1 MNGACVQTAT
11 TQAALPGRIVP
22 WAIGAALFAAALAA
36 VYAGLPLAAAAGAGL
51 GLLLIG
57 RAGGASAGI
66 LPALRHAAVAALF
79 ALTSTPT
86 LPLWQVP
93 QHWDDLARLTPLGAC
108 LALTLYGLAAGLLP
122 TQQRRPLPAATSL
135 VLLAGPFALFNGLFL
150 LAAPGLLEPLG
161 AWLGPDLPAQMR
173 RLPGSWLVLGLFS
186 EFALLGLGLAMDQR
200 WTRSGRLH
208 ALLWGSA
215 LWATLTPRLAD
226 LGSGP
231 LAAGLPTWLQLP
243 LVVACAALAQAG
255 LWGQTFLITGALL
268 DALKGRRPTWQAAA
282 DHWRSGAGKGAVYSI
297 WFMML
302 IQGGAA
308 LGNGPAAGWIA
319 SWPLLAGALVGAA
332 LFPLARS
339 VIETFD
345 GSPALAKRLAA
356 AYRQPDNLA
365 RGALAGLTVALWFTL
380 GLSAGSDG
388 VRFAAGALG
397 GAVVYAGTSLLLD
410 TTAIGRGLRRR
421 PQRPAIYLLQLA
433 MGGVTGGLIAWYF
446 DASQWQVV
454 LDRFAGYAA
463 VHFPGAGRGS
473 YEFIIYPLFSKWGA
487 TDLGLVAGGVKLFYA
502 QSLSGVVQWA
512 IAAPLFSL
520 NLVLLTALIER
531 RLRPIRA
538 TFSRDGL
545 AEVGA
550 QTVRVLRWGLWMA
563 PIIASFLRMAPDPA
577 WYNQDGAVR
586 SVLATVQQV
595 MQPAGDYRA
604 WSLEL
609 FLGLMAYDWLRVL
622 IWFDHMGLRVA
633 TLVNFSFVGMDAVD
647 ARVARGLGHGPRGQV
662 IPEGLRRFATW
673 APLLVPFYIPRGGD
687 WDQVWARSEQMHDQT
702 GPLLPAVRDLLGA
715 YAVAALLVI
724 AIVAMVLRRA
734 SRAGTLAHAH
744 QAPMHRLGN
753 GRYTLRLGEDGRGHA
768 QAIRTH
774 RGCPEID
781 ITRRPED
788 DLDRRGR
795 LFYVSEAGQPTWS
808 LMHQPCPRDDVRH
821 SIAELSSTAVCFRS
835 DTPGLT
841 AMTRVEV
848 PPHEPLE
855 YWTVTFQNSDNS
867 PRRLRLTSFQ
877 ELTMSPDTATR
888 HPAFN
893 AQHIG
898 THFVAPLAALLAHSR
913 LLTDARGR
921 PAGETAFHAVA
932 TDHQAVRLV
941 GYEDSRGRFVGAG
954 GLAHPDGLAADAP
967 REAHD
972 QGLLYP
978 FDPAFSLTVEVA
990 VPARGQTRVRFIT
1003 GFAPDA
1009 AAAARLIARQL
1020 GTPLPEPAALAS
1032 ALTATRQVRDAQT
1045 PTSEFSTDGWTLA
1058 VDGNAPRPYT
1068 HLIANALGHGTVLDS
1083 AGDIASFAGNS
1094 QQNALTPFRLAG
1106 ASHRLPGEALYVVDL
1121 ATGTC
1126 GSPAFVPL
1134 RRSDVAHRAQFAP
1147 GQARFTSTLGDLDL
1161 ELSLCVP
1168 PDQPTQSRLLRI
1180 ANRGSAARRCR
1191 VVGYFEWVLAEI
1203 PADSRGRLE
1212 VHAESGAVFARN
1224 PDNLFAPG
1232 WAFVT
1237 SSLAQP
1243 AIETVRSRFVG
1254 KTTGPLPSFVRLGAG
1269 DPATRDDGCRI
1280 GAFSGELEVPAGGE
1294 RWVSFALGQAPT
1306 LEQARAL
1313 AGQYR
1318 DSAAT
1323 EAALAA
1329 TEADWRRR
1337 LGVLRIETNRPD
1349 FDRLVNTWLPYQL
1362 IAARLWARCG
1372 PQQRS
1377 GAYGFRDQ
1385 LQDVL
1390 PLLLIDPQTAREQIL
1405 RHASQQLLQGDVV
1418 HWWHPTPA
1426 GGTGF
1431 AARTRASDPQ
1441 AWLPYL
1447 TAQYVIATGDA
1458 GILDHATPF
1467 LEGPPIP
1474 HGAEGL
1480 GFAPRPSAERASLF
1494 EHCRRAIDYTLARRG
1509 RHGLPLIGTG
1519 DWNDAL
1525 DRIGHHGR
1533 GESVWL
1539 GFFLHRVLV
1548 DFAPLAQARGDN
1560 PTATRWLGEAA
1571 RLRTAL
1577 ATLRRDARY
1586 LRAIADDGTQL
1597 LQPNALTAAWPALSG
1612 AVPADLALAA
1622 LRADLPTLES
1632 DHLVRVQWPP
1642 FDERSNPWPGRIALY
1657 PPGVRENGGQYS
1669 HGASW
1674 LVDALT
1680 TLAREA
1686 GDTDAADQL
1695 RADAFRLWCKISPLA
1710 RDTPELATRYGLAPH
1725 QQPADIY
1732 SGSGH
1737 EGRGGW
1743 SWYTGAA
1750 ARMLWAAYGLLGI
1763 ELHNGVLRP
1772 RSPHGAPPDLRQ
1784 LRFGGLTWTAEVDA
1798 GVTTAQPSPGSDSP
1812 GGGPP

>member
-1 MNGACVQTAT
+1 MQTAT
-11 TQAALPGRIVP
+11 AEVAPPSRIAL
-22 WAIGAALFAAALAA
+22 WAVGAVLFAGALAA
-36 VYAGLPLAAAAGAGL
+36 VYGGMPQAAAAGGGL

-57 RAGGASAGI
+57 RAGGAPDGLWLAV
-66 LPALRHAAVAALF
+66 RHAAVAALF
-79 ALTSTPT
+79 ALAATPG
-86 LPLWQVP
+86 LPLWQTP
-93 QHWDDLARLTPLGAC
+93 QHWADLLRLTPPGAC
-108 LALTLYGLAAGLLP
+108 LALAVYGLAAGLLP
-122 TQQRRPLPAATSL
+122 AHQRRPLPAATSL
-135 VLLAGPFALFNGLFL
+135 VLLVGPFVLFNGLFL

-161 AWLGPDLPAQMR
+161 AWLGQGAPTSLH
-173 RLPGSWLVLGLFS
+173 RLPGCWLVLGLFG

-208 ALLWGSA
+208 GLLWGSA
-215 LWATLTPRLAD
+215 LWAVLSPPIAD
-226 LGSGP
+226 LGSSP
-231 LAAGLPTWLQLP
+231 LAASLPGWQQLP
-243 LVVACAALAQAG
+243 LVVASAALAQAG

-282 DHWRSGAGKGAVYSI
+282 DHWRSGAGKGAVYSA
-297 WFMML
+297 WFMAL
-302 IQGGAA
+302 IHGGAA
-308 LGNGPAAGWIA
+308 VGAGPAAGWIA
-319 SWPLLAGALVGAA
+319 GWPLLAGALVGAA
-332 LFPLARS
+332 LFALARS

-345 GSPALAKRLAA
+345 GSPPLAGRLAA
-356 AYRQPDNLA
+356 AYRDPANLA
-365 RGALAGLTVALWFTL
+365 RGALAGLAVALWFTHGL
-380 GLSAGSDG
+380 GAGREG

-397 GAVVYAGTSLLLD
+397 GAVVYAGASLLFD
-410 TTAIGRGLRRR
+410 IGAIGRGLRRR
-421 PQRPAIYLLQLA
+421 PQRPAAYLLQLA

-463 VHFPGAGRGS
+463 VHNPQAGRGS

-487 TDLGLVAGGVKLFYA
+487 TDLGLVTGGVKLFYA

-538 TFSRDGL
+538 TFSRAGL

-622 IWFDHMGLRVA
+622 VWFDHMGLRVA
-633 TLVNFSFVGMDAVD
+633 TLVNFSFVGVDAVD
-647 ARVARGLGHGPRGQV
+647 ARLARGLGHGPRGQV

-673 APLLVPFYIPRGGD
+673 APLLVPFYIPRGGE
-687 WDQVWARSEQMHDQT
+687 WDQVWARSEAMHRQAA
-702 GPLLPAVRDLLGA
+702 PLLPAVRDLLGA
-715 YAVAALLVI
+715 YAVAAALLI
-724 AIVAMVLRRA
+724 AVTALVLRRA
-734 SRAGTLAHAH
+734 GRAGTLARVYL
-744 QAPMHRLGN
+744 APKHRLGN
-753 GRYTLRLGEDGRGHA
+753 GLYTLRLAHDGRGHA
-768 QAIRTH
+768 QAIRD
-774 RGCPEID
+774 RKGCPEID
-781 ITRRPED
+781 LTRRPED
-788 DLDRRGR
+788 GLDRRGR
-795 LFYVSEAGQPTWS
+795 FFYVCETGQPVWS
-808 LMHQPCPRDDVRH
+808 LMREPCPRADVRH
-821 SIAELSSTAVCFRS
+821 GVTELSSTALCYRT
-835 DTPGLT
+835 DTPDLT
-841 AMTRVEV
+841 ASTRVEV
-848 PPHEPLE
+848 PPGDALE
-855 YWTVTFQNSDNS
+855 CWTVTFENRAQH
-867 PRRLRLTSFQ
+867 PRLLRLTSFQ
-877 ELTMSPDTATR
+877 ELTLSPDAAAR
-888 HPAFN
+888 HPVFN
-893 AQHIG
+893 GQHVG
-898 THFVAPLAALLAHSR
+898 THFVPALGALLAHSR

-932 TDHQAVRLV
+932 TDGQAVRLV

-954 GLAHPDGLAADAP
+954 GVGHPDGLAAGAP
-967 REAHD
+967 RTPDD
-972 QGLLYP
+972 QGLLYA

-990 VPARGQTRVRFIT
+990 IPARGQARVRFVT
-1003 GFAPDA
+1003 GFASDATA
-1009 AAAARLIARQL
+1009 AAGLIGRQL
-1020 GTPLPEPAALAS
+1020 GTPLPAPAVLATALG
-1032 ALTATRQVRDAQT
+1032 ATRQVRDALP
-1045 PTSEFSTDGWTLA
+1045 PTSEFSADGWMLT
-1058 VDGNAPRPYT
+1058 VDGNAPRAYD
-1068 HLIANALGHGTVLDS
+1068 HLIANVLGHGAVLDS
-1083 AGDIASFAGNS
+1083 AGNIAPFAGNS
-1094 QQNALTPFRLAG
+1094 QQNALMPFRPG
-1106 ASHRLPGEALYVVDL
+1106 ETSHRLPGEGLYVVDM
-1121 ATGTC
+1121 ATGNC
-1126 GSPAFVPL
+1126 GSPTFAPL
-1134 RRSDVAHRAQFAP
+1134 RRRDVAHRAEFAP
-1147 GQARFTSTLGDLDL
+1147 GQARFASTLGELDL
-1161 ELSLCVP
+1161 ELTVCAA
-1168 PDQPTQSRLLRI
+1168 PDQPAQARLLRI
-1180 ANRGSAARRCR
+1180 ANRAATPRRCR

-1203 PADSRGRLE
+1203 PADSRGRLDVRQE
-1212 VHAESGAVFARN
+1212 NGVVFARN

-1232 WAFVT
+1232 WAFAT

-1254 KTTGPLPSFVRLGAG
+1254 KAAGPLPCFVGLGAG
-1269 DPATRDDGCRI
+1269 DPAAHDDGCRVA
-1280 GAFSGELEVPAGGE
+1280 AFSGEVQVPAGGE
-1294 RWVSFALGQAPT
+1294 LWVSFALGQAAS
-1306 LEQARAL
+1306 LDDARAL
-1313 AGQYR
+1313 AGRCHDVGWAQ
-1318 DSAAT
+1318 AARR
-1323 EAALAA
+1323 A

-1337 LGVLRIETNRPD
+1337 LGVLRVETHRPD
-1349 FDRLVNTWLPYQL
+1349 FDRLVNTWLPYQV

-1405 RHASQQLLQGDVV
+1405 RHASQQFLEGDVV
-1418 HWWHPTPA
+1418 HWWHPTPS

-1447 TAQYVIATGDA
+1447 TAQYVIATADA
-1458 GILDHATPF
+1458 GILDQTTPF
-1467 LEGPPIP
+1467 LEGRPIP

-1480 GFAPRPSAERASLF
+1480 GFAPRPSAERASLY

-1509 RHGLPLIGTG
+1509 QHGLPLIGTG

-1525 DRIGHHGR
+1525 DRIGNRGR
-1533 GESVWL
+1533 GQSVWL

-1548 DFAPLAQARGDN
+1548 DFAPLAQARGDDA
-1560 PTATRWLGEAA
+1560 TASRWLGEAE

-1577 ATLRRDARY
+1577 ATMQRDARY

-1597 LQPNALTAAWPALSG
+1597 LLANALTAAWPALSG
-1612 AVPADLALAA
+1612 AVPAQAALAA
-1622 LRADLPTLES
+1622 LRADLPELES

-1642 FDERSNPWPGRIALY
+1642 SDEHSKPWPGRIALY

-1669 HGASW
+1669 HGSSW

-1680 TLAREA
+1680 ALARDSA
-1686 GDTDAADQL
+1686 DTRTADQL
-1695 RADAFRLWCKISPLA
+1695 RADALRLWCKISPLD
-1710 RDTPELATRYGLAPH
+1710 RDAPELAARYGLAPH
-1725 QQPADIY
+1725 QQAADVY
-1732 SGSGH
+1732 SGPGH

-1763 ELHNGVLRP
+1763 ERRAGTLRTGP
-1772 RSPHGAPPDLRQ
+1772 AEASAFPSGRNVQHRRDDQNPP
-1784 LRFGGLTWTAEVDA
+1784 
-1798 GVTTAQPSPGSDSP
+1798 
-1812 GGGPP
+1812 

>member
-1 MNGACVQTAT
+1 MQTAT
-11 TQAALPGRIVP
+11 AEVAPPGRIAV
-22 WAIGAALFAAALAA
+22 WAVGAALFAAALAA
-36 VYAGLPLAAAAGAGL
+36 VYAGLPLAAAVGAGL

-57 RAGGASAGI
+57 RAGGAPDGLWLAV
-66 LPALRHAAVAALF
+66 RHAAVAALF
-79 ALTSTPT
+79 ALAATPD
-86 LPLWQVP
+86 LPLWQTP
-93 QHWDDLARLTPLGAC
+93 QHWADLLRLTPLGAC
-108 LALTLYGLAAGLLP
+108 LALAVYGLAAGLLP
-122 TQQRRPLPAATSL
+122 AHQRRPLPAATSL
-135 VLLAGPFALFNGLFL
+135 VLLLGPFMLFNGLFL

-161 AWLGPDLPAQMR
+161 AWLGEGLPTHLQ
-173 RLPGSWLVLGLFS
+173 RLPGCWLVLGLFG

-208 ALLWGSA
+208 GLLWGSA
-215 LWATLTPRLAD
+215 LWAVLSPPIAD
-226 LGSGP
+226 LGSGAF
-231 LAAGLPTWLQLP
+231 AAGLPGWQQLP
-243 LVVACAALAQAG
+243 LVVASAALAQAG

-282 DHWRSGAGKGAVYSI
+282 DHWRSGAGKGAVYSA
-297 WFMML
+297 WFMLL
-302 IQGGAA
+302 IHGGA
-308 LGNGPAAGWIA
+308 LVGTGPSAGWMA
-319 SWPLLAGALVGAA
+319 GWPLLAGALVGAV
-332 LFPLARS
+332 LFALART

-345 GSPALAKRLAA
+345 GSPPLAGRLAA
-356 AYRQPDNLA
+356 AYRDPANLA
-365 RGALAGLTVALWFTL
+365 RGALAGLAVALWFTL
-380 GLSAGSDG
+380 GLGAGSEG
-388 VRFAAGALG
+388 LRFAAGALG
-397 GAVVYAGTSLLLD
+397 GAVVYAGASLLLD
-410 TTAIGRGLRRR
+410 TAAIARGLRRR
-421 PQRPAIYLLQLA
+421 PQRPAVYLLQAA
-433 MGGVTGGLIAWYF
+433 MGGITGGLIAWYF
-446 DASQWQVV
+446 EASQWQVV

-463 VHFPGAGRGS
+463 VHNPQVGRGS

-487 TDLGLVAGGVKLFYA
+487 TDLGLVTGGVKLFYA

-538 TFSRDGL
+538 TFSRAGL

-595 MQPAGDYRA
+595 VQPAGDYRA

-609 FLGLMAYDWLRVL
+609 FLGVMAYDWLRVL

-633 TLVNFSFVGMDAVD
+633 TLVNFSFVGVDAVD
-647 ARVARGLGHGPRGQV
+647 ARLARRLGHGPRGQV

-673 APLLVPFYIPRGGD
+673 APLLVPFYIPRGGE
-687 WDQVWARSEQMHDQT
+687 WDQVWVRSEAMHGQA
-702 GPLLPAVRDLLGA
+702 GPLLPAVRHLLGA
-715 YAVAALLVI
+715 DAVAAVLLI
-724 AIVAMVLRRA
+724 AVTALVLRRA
-734 SRAGTLAHAH
+734 ARAGTLTRVY
-744 QAPMHRLGN
+744 QPPTHRLGN
-753 GRYTLRLGEDGRGHA
+753 GLYTLRLAEDGRGHA
-768 QAIRTH
+768 QAIRK
-774 RGCPEID
+774 RKGCPEID
-781 ITRRPED
+781 LTRRPED
-788 DLDRRGR
+788 GLDRRGR
-795 LFYVSEAGQPTWS
+795 FFYVSETGRPVWS
-808 LMHQPCPRDDVRH
+808 LMREPCPRADVCH
-821 SIAELSSTAVCFRS
+821 YVTELSSMALCYRA
-835 DTPGLT
+835 DTPDLT
-841 AMTRVEV
+841 ANTRVEV
-848 PPHEPLE
+848 PPGDALE
-855 YWTVTFQNSDNS
+855 CWTVTFENRAEH
-867 PRRLRLTSFQ
+867 PRLLRLTSFQ
-877 ELTMSPDTATR
+877 ELTLSPDGAAR

-898 THFVAPLAALLAHSR
+898 THFVAPLGALLAHSR

-932 TDHQAVRLV
+932 TDGQAVRLV
-941 GYEDSRGRFVGAG
+941 GYEDNRGRFVGAG
-954 GLAHPDGLAADAP
+954 GVGHPDGLAAGAP
-967 REAHD
+967 RTPDD
-972 QGLLYP
+972 QGLLYS
-978 FDPAFSLTVEVA
+978 FDPAFSLTVEVSI
-990 VPARGQTRVRFIT
+990 PARSKARVCFVT

-1020 GTPLPEPAALAS
+1020 GTALPAPAVLATALGAI
-1032 ALTATRQVRDAQT
+1032 RQVRDAVP
-1045 PTSEFSTDGWTLA
+1045 PTSEFSADGWTLT
-1058 VDGNAPRPYT
+1058 VDGNAPRPYD
-1068 HLIANALGHGTVLDS
+1068 HLIANALGHGAVLDS
-1083 AGDIASFAGNS
+1083 AGNIAPFAGNS
-1094 QQNALTPFRLAG
+1094 QQNALMPFRPG
-1106 ASHRLPGEALYVVDL
+1106 ETSHRLPGEGLYVVDM
-1121 ATGTC
+1121 ATGHC
-1126 GSPAFVPL
+1126 GSPTFAPL
-1134 RRSDVAHRAQFAP
+1134 RRRDVAHRAHFAP
-1147 GQARFTSTLGDLDL
+1147 GQARFGSTLGELDL
-1161 ELSLCVP
+1161 ELTVCAA
-1168 PDQPTQSRLLRI
+1168 PDQPAQARLLRI
-1180 ANRGSAARRCR
+1180 ANRGATPRHCR

-1203 PADSRGRLE
+1203 PADSRGRLDVRQE
-1212 VHAESGAVFARN
+1212 NGVVFANN

-1232 WAFVT
+1232 WAFAT

-1254 KTTGPLPSFVRLGAG
+1254 KAAGPLPCFVGLGAG
-1269 DPATRDDGCRI
+1269 DPAAHDDGCRVA
-1280 GAFSGELEVPAGGE
+1280 AFASEVQVPAGGE
-1294 RWVSFALGQAPT
+1294 LWVSFALGQAPS
-1306 LEQARAL
+1306 LDEARAL
-1313 AGQYR
+1313 AGRFR
-1318 DSAAT
+1318 DVTSAQT
-1323 EAALAA
+1323 ALAA

-1337 LGVLRIETNRPD
+1337 LGVLRVETHRPD

-1390 PLLLIDPQTAREQIL
+1390 PLLLIDPDTARTQIL
-1405 RHASQQLLQGDVV
+1405 RHASQQFLQGDVV

-1447 TAQYVIATGDA
+1447 TAQYIIATGDA
-1458 GILDHATPF
+1458 DILDQTTPF
-1467 LEGPPIP
+1467 LEGRPIP

-1494 EHCRRAIDYTLARRG
+1494 EHCRRAIDYTLKRRG
-1509 RHGLPLIGTG
+1509 QHGLPLIGTG

-1525 DRIGHHGR
+1525 DRIGNLGR

-1548 DFAPLAQARGDN
+1548 DFAPLAQARGDDA
-1560 PTATRWLGEAA
+1560 TATCWLGEAE

-1577 ATLRRDARY
+1577 ATLRHDARY
-1586 LRAIADDGTQL
+1586 LRAIADDGTPL
-1597 LQPNALTAAWPALSG
+1597 LLPNALTAAWPALSG
-1612 AVPADLALAA
+1612 AVPNDTALAA
-1622 LRADLPTLES
+1622 LRADLPELES

-1642 FDERSNPWPGRIALY
+1642 CDEHSKPWPGRIALY

-1680 TLAREA
+1680 TLARET
-1686 GDTDAADQL
+1686 GDAQTAAQL
-1695 RADAFRLWCKISPLA
+1695 RADALRLWRKISPLG
-1710 RDTPELATRYGLAPH
+1710 RDAPELAARYGLAPH
-1725 QQPADIY
+1725 QQAADIY
-1732 SGSGH
+1732 SGPGH

-1763 ELHNGVLRP
+1763 ELRDGTLRIGP
-1772 RSPHGAPPDLRQ
+1772 AATSAFPAGRSVQYRV
-1784 LRFGGLTWTAEVDA
+1784 VDR
-1798 GVTTAQPSPGSDSP
+1798 TRP
-1812 GGGPP
+1812 